1 MSAPE
6 SREPGESVTTLQRL
20 MLPEHA
26 NQLGAVHGG
35 EVMKAA
41 DEAGAICAM
50 RHARRPCVTVCLDSM
65 EFHSPVRVGHLLN
78 CRARVTWTG
87 RTSIEV
93 RVQVEAEDVIAGQIT
108 LTNSAY
114 FVYVALDDAGK
125 PTEVTPLALV
135 TGEDQRLWQEGAE
148 RQRERLRGQKRG
160 GPL

>member
-1 MSAPE
+1 MSQPE
-6 SREPGESVTTLQRL
+6 RRAASASATTLQRL

-50 RHARRPCVTVCLDSM
+50 RHARRPCVTVCVDSM
-65 EFHSPVRVGHLLN
+65 EFHSPVRVGQLLR
-78 CRARVTWTG
+78 CQARVTWTG

-93 RVQVEAEDVIAGQIT
+93 WVQVEAEDVIAGKVT

-114 FVYVALDDAGK
+114 VVYVALDDLGK
-125 PTEVTPLALV
+125 PTEVQPLSRV
-135 TGEDQRLWQEGAE
+135 TADDERLWQEAE
-148 RQRERLRGQKRG
+148 QRQRSRLAGRRQS
-160 GPL
+160 P